1 MLPSLRVQSWC
12 RYLFLTLM
20 KCLNLLFSAAMK
32 VLLKDEPEIVAIS
45 LGAIN
50 PMYVIQEWLC
60 LLAQSC

>member
-1 MLPSLRVQSWC
+1 
-12 RYLFLTLM
+12 
-20 KCLNLLFSAAMK
+20 MK